1 MILKTERLSL
11 RPLSH
16 ADRDQVHRM
25 MSDAEVMAFWDSE
38 PVDDADVI
46 ADIVQRQLA
55 EGERGD
61 AVYWTMERLADG
73 VFLGCADISSIDRW
87 HHRGEVGFMLDRAA
101 WGAGYATEAMG
112 AVIAHAAQGLRLKR
126 LSARTHLGNLRSTRL
141 LERLG
146 FRREGVLRGYVERD
160 GRRRDCALF
169 GLLL

>member
-11 RPLSH
+11 RPLSQ
-16 ADRDQVHRM
+16 DDQEPVRRM
-25 MSDAEVMAFWDSE
+25 MGDAEVMAFWDSAPIEE
-38 PVDDADVI
+38 PDAI
-46 ADIVQRQLA
+46 ADILGRQLA
-55 EGERGD
+55 EVERGD
-61 AVYWTMERLADG
+61 AVHWTLERLLDET
-73 VFLGCADISSIDRW
+73 FLGCADISAIDRW

-126 LSARTHLGNLRSTRL
+126 LSARTHLGNIRSMRL